1 MVKLPPAQL
10 SDHELAMLRDMAV
23 ISHAQTPRRDGL
35 SVPEQYMEKL
45 NYSIEFI
52 RTKQYALQD
61 HMHQLHAEKLRLMA
75 EVGKSMDR
83 DIVRLDYK
91 TKGKKKRKKK
101 KKKKKK
107 KSEDDEYDMMS
118 SISSLKNFRPTKAS
132 DITDEVIVSRMD
144 DKMMKMAK
152 KEPAVKKLTMEINR
166 DIEKMKNFDKRVTE
180 IEDEKDLVGLYCMDH
195 YFNEQNCSAAPYEF
209 RRQQSRLYQKLHPDP
224 DVEMNIEEVEAA
236 LQQVN
241 NKLLSDRE
249 FQYIYFVL
257 DLPKREKINFRLFS
271 VVAALSEKVTQMDPV
286 IRKLINKV
294 DYNALDIKME
304 KSKELFQLL
313 QDETQMPVGNCP
325 ADILAVELTAGG
337 LTPEHTNYVLSKFN
351 REGKGFADFLDFVT
365 YVPLFVEIHR
375 RIIQDPFNDSLDV

>member
-10 SDHELAMLRDMAV
+10 SYHELAKLTDMAV
-23 ISHAQTPRRDGL
+23 ISHAQTPIRDGL

-61 HMHQLHAEKLRLMA
+61 HMHQQHAEKLRLMA
-75 EVGKSMDR
+75 DLGKSMDR

-101 KKKKKK
+101 KKKK
-107 KSEDDEYDMMS
+107 SENYEYDMMS
-118 SISSLKNFRPTKAS
+118 PISSPKNIRPTKAS
-132 DITDEVIVSRMD
+132 DITDEVIVSTMND
-144 DKMMKMAK
+144 TMMKKAK

-166 DIEKMKNFDKRVTE
+166 DITTKKNIDKRVTE
-180 IEDEKDLVGLYCMDH
+180 IEDKNDLIGLYCMDH

-209 RRQQSRLYQKLHPDP
+209 RRQQSRLYQKLHSG
-224 DVEMNIEEVEAA
+224 VEINIEEVEAA
-236 LQQVN
+236 LQQAN

-249 FQYIYFVL
+249 FKYIYIVL
-257 DLPKREKINFRLFS
+257 DLPKRDKINFRLFH
-271 VVAALSEKVTQMDPV
+271 VVAALPEKVTHMDHV
-286 IRKLINKV
+286 IQKLINKV
-294 DYNALDIKME
+294 DFNALDIIMG

-313 QDETQMPVGNCP
+313 KDETQMHVGNAP

-337 LTPEHTNYVLSKFN
+337 LTHQLCAEQ
-351 REGKGFADFLDFVT
+351 
-365 YVPLFVEIHR
+365 
-375 RIIQDPFNDSLDV
+375 IQ